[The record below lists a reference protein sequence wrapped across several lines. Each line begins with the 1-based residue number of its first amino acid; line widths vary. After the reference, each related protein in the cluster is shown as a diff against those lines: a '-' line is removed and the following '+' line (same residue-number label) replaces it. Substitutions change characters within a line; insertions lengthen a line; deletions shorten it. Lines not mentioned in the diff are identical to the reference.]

1 MIDYYQT
8 KEHPITKKMVW
19 DAFKEIR
26 SNGKGAGIDG
36 VKLEDYQKDLSNNLY
51 KLWNRLTSGSY
62 FPQHVREKKIDKKG
76 GGQRMLGIPTINDRI
91 AQQVV
96 KMYLEPKVDHTF
108 HTDSYGYRRGKSAH
122 DALETAKKR
131 IDIKRWKWVVDI
143 DIERFFDT
151 IDHNLMLKAVQYYT
165 KDKWVLMYVERWLKA
180 GLVSEEGKVIARES
194 GTPQGG
200 VISPL
205 LANIYM
211 HFAFDKWMERESE
224 GIPFERFCD
233 DIIVHCCSE
242 EQAIVVQDR
251 IRRRLKKCGL
261 ALSKEKTKIV
271 YCRNEWRR
279 EKHEHSSFDF
289 LGYTFRPRYVRTERG
304 YMLCFTPEISRKS
317 MKHVNEQ
324 IISMRLRS
332 YTGTLQL
339 LANMINEKV
348 RGWMQYYCRYS
359 KWRTEKLWWRLNR
372 RLITWI
378 AQLKKMHIRQ
388 AVRWW
393 KQVYK
398 TKPQLFVHWK
408 IAHL

>member
-26 SNGKGAGIDG
+26 SNGKAAGVDG
-36 VKLEDYQKDLSNNLY
+36 VTLEDYHKNLSGNLY

-62 FPQHVREKKIDKKG
+62 FPQHVREKKIDKKSG
-76 GGQRMLGIPTINDRI
+76 GKRMLGIPTVNDRI

-108 HTDSYGYRRGKSAH
+108 HPDSYGYRRGKSAH
-122 DALETAKKR
+122 QAIEKVKERT
-131 IDIKRWKWVVDI
+131 DIKAWKWVIDI
-143 DIERFFDT
+143 DIEKFFDT
-151 IDHNLMLKAVQYYT
+151 INHDLMLKAVQHYT

-180 GLVSEEGKVIARES
+180 GLVSEEGEVIARES

-205 LANIYM
+205 LANIYL
-211 HFAFDKWMERESE
+211 HFAFDMWVKRTNGM
-224 GIPFERFCD
+224 PFERFCD
-233 DIIVHCCSE
+233 DIIVHCASE
-242 EQAIVVQDR
+242 KQAIVVLDR

-261 ALSKEKTKIV
+261 KLNEEKSKIV

-289 LGYTFRPRYVRTERG
+289 LGYTFRPRYIKTVQG
-304 YMLCFTPEISRKS
+304 YMLSFSPEISRKS
-317 MKHVNEQ
+317 MKSINEQ
-324 IISMRLRS
+324 IRSMRLHS
-332 YTGTLQL
+332 FTGTVQL

-348 RGWMQYYCRYS
+348 RGWMGYFCKFS
-359 KWRTEKLWWRLNR
+359 KWSTEKLWWRLNR
-372 RLITWI
+372 RLIKWI
-378 AQLKKMHIRQ
+378 EHLRKMHTRQ

-398 TKPQLFVHWK
+398 TKPLLFVHWK